1 MAYLIGAHP
10 TIVLCISFVLRRTIG
25 PTLQVFSHV
34 CKNQLIILI
43 SLLKSCV
50 QLCKLR
56 RDACLYV

>member
-43 SLLKSCV
+43 SLLACNSANYV
-50 QLCKLR
+50 
-56 RDACLYV
+56 DACLYV